1 MFRAVT
7 VQGAALVA
15 IWKLRNEIR
24 PKRSSLSNRSIN
36 LKGLSGAEDTPQSF
50 LPLFFFFFFSGRL
63 SLAANHFVSQNNN
76 CEVAKMAFGR
86 VSVRMNDSPS
96 ASTYCIQSSSE
107 LLKSL
112 LVHLQSCLA
121 HTKYSHQINRNNCC
135 LLKTLTCHSEWA
147 TFISLLFSY

>member
-1 MFRAVT
+1 
-7 VQGAALVA
+7 
-15 IWKLRNEIR
+15 
-24 PKRSSLSNRSIN
+24 
-36 LKGLSGAEDTPQSF
+36 
-50 LPLFFFFFFSGRL
+50 
-63 SLAANHFVSQNNN
+63 
-76 CEVAKMAFGR
+76 MAFGR

-147 TFISLLFSY
+147 TFISLLFSYQLSRITNCALSPLHWNTRGMLGNSIALCDCSFFMQYKQKSSSQKGLGRLALLYLAKRRKHSVSVDGLLFDSNT